1 MLSLPILLA
10 ATFIAPSLGGYR
22 VQNDLCNYQRYSSE
36 IQIWKE
42 HNYMVPLA
50 LMVTDDELFQSPV
63 KYNPPILSKCQKALS
78 KDVLFHKNE
87 KGRPNCYGKVKK
99 FTIGQSQLNA
109 SGLCEPC
116 TSYQNQIIKCRDEEM
131 FRFMET
137 KFPRAQ
143 IKRFKKILNKIRGYT
158 GLTLRTNQIS
168 FKKGGKYMCEYQPR
182 DKKNPVC
189 HMCKWENFY
198 PSNMLWGDYEDR
210 PHRFDLK
217 PSFLHINDTEL
228 YDNAFSNVTH
238 NLVCMKNYEKIIR
251 NPDKEVDP
259 EVRKECPHMYRF
271 IRGQAELNHHGICKE
286 CDQKLNEMIKCRF
299 KAFYKKVRTV
309 YTAKQK
315 KLFDLYLSQI
325 RGRNQPT
332 KAQMANMT
340 NWLYPEYFID
350 YYGKRHDFSR
360 G

>member
-36 IQIWKE
+36 IQIWRE

-50 LMVTDDELFQSPV
+50 LMVTDEELFPAPL
-63 KYNPPILSKCQKALS
+63 KYIPFMIRKCKEALY
-78 KDVLFHKNE
+78 
-87 KGRPNCYGKVKK
+87 KGRLFYKNGKGRSNCYKTLKK
-99 FTIGQSQLNA
+99 FTLGQSQLNA
-109 SGLCEPC
+109 SGLCESC
-116 TSYQNQIIKCRDEEM
+116 LSYQNQLIKCKNEEM

-137 KFPRAQ
+137 RLSRKEMEDFN
-143 IKRFKKILNKIRGYT
+143 KSLNEIRGYT
-158 GLTLRTNQIS
+158 GLTRRINQIS
-168 FKKGGKYMCEYQPR
+168 FNRGGKYMCAYQPR
-182 DKKNPVC
+182 DEKNPVC
-189 HMCKWENFY
+189 NMCKWVNFY
-198 PSNMLWGDYEDR
+198 PSDMLWGDYEDR
-210 PHRFDLK
+210 PDCFELK

-228 YDNAFSNVTH
+228 YDNAFLNVTH
-238 NLVCMKNYEKIIR
+238 NLVCMKNYEKILR

-259 EVRKECPHMYRF
+259 EVRKECPHMYKI
-271 IRGQAELNHHGICKE
+271 IRGQAELNHHGICFE
-286 CDQKLNEMIKCRF
+286 CDQNLNEMIKCRLN
-299 KAFYKKVRTV
+299 AFYNKVRTV

-315 KLFDLYLSQI
+315 ELFDSYLSQI

-332 KAQMANMT
+332 KAQVT